1 MTDNSWLR
9 NWDAGGTRVSGVAYP
24 QGPFKTLIRQDGYPY
39 PSLRVRVLKGR
50 GRGMKKKPEGYPGQ
64 SLAVCHIGG
73 GSLAFSRRLRIA
85 G

>member
-50 GRGMKKKPEGYPGQ
+50 GRGTKKKPEGYPGQ
-64 SLAVCHIGG
+64 SLASD
-73 GSLAFSRRLRIA
+73 SLSLDVIEPK
-85 G
+85 